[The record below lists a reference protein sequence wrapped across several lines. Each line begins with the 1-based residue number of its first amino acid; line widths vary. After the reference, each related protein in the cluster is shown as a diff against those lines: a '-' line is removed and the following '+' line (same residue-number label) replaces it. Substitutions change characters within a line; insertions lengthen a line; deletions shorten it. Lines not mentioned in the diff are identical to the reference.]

1 MMTQKNVVN
10 FASFSGLLLV
20 VAVLFPACQKEFD
33 SPPLRTLPTGSVMTV
48 AELRD
53 LYNSADV
60 HFRGDSSVYAVVTAD
75 EQNGNLYKNI
85 YVQDHTGAIVMRML
99 YSGGLYQ
106 GDSIRIYLP
115 GTKLSSYA
123 GMLQLDSV
131 DVDNNV
137 IKQATQVEKAPQLVT
152 ISQIGPDLQG
162 KLIRLENVQFV
173 SSDTALTYADAVNQN
188 TVNRTLEDC
197 GGAQVLV
204 RTSGYADFAGTS
216 VPNGK
221 GSFVAVVSQFQSDM
235 QLYIRDLNEVQLNG
249 PRCGM
254 SACTPEGSLNET
266 FSTVTNGQDASIEC
280 WLNVFTEGSRKWKG
294 VVSGPDFF
302 VEAKPPSFGDVNTT
316 WLISAPVQYAAGM
329 TLAFRSALGGAWQ
342 HDGLSIMISTDINL
356 NDGVDVDNAT
366 WTPVSGAVLATDG
379 NGTGEWVP
387 SGNVDLASYLS
398 PDQPFVIGFK
408 YTGTPGTAATPYRID
423 DVVIQ

>member
-1 MMTQKNVVN
+1 MTQKNALTPST
-10 FASFSGLLLV
+10 FAGLLLV
-20 VAVLFPACQKEFD
+20 FTLLFSACQKEYD
-33 SPPLRTLPTGSVMTV
+33 SPPLRTLPVGSVMTV

-60 HFRGDSSVYAVVTAD
+60 RFRGDSSMYAVVTAD

-85 YVQDHTGAIVMRML
+85 FVQDHTGAIVMRL
-99 YSGGLYQ
+99 VSSGGLYQ
-106 GDSIRIYLP
+106 GDSVRIYLP

-131 DVDNNV
+131 DVDNNI

-173 SSDTALTYADAVNQN
+173 SSDTAQTYADAVNQS

-204 RTSGYADFAGTS
+204 RTSGYADFAGTNL
-216 VPNGK
+216 PNGK
-221 GSFVAVVSQFQSDM
+221 GSFVGVVSQFQSDM
-235 QLYIRDLNEVQLNG
+235 QLYIRDINEVQLNG

-254 SACTPEGSLNET
+254 SACTPESTLNET
-266 FSTVTNGQDASIEC
+266 FSTVSNGQDASIEC

-302 VEAKPPSFGDVNTT
+302 VEAKPPSFGATTT
-316 WLISAPVQYAAGM
+316 WLITAPVQYSADM
-329 TLAFRSALGGAWQ
+329 NLTFRSALGAAWQ
-342 HDGLSIMISTDINL
+342 HDGLSIMVTTDINL
-356 NDGVDVDNAT
+356 NDGSDVTNAA
-366 WTPVSGAVLATDG
+366 WTQVTGVTLATNG
-379 NGTGEWVP
+379 NSIGQWIP
-387 SGNVDLASYLS
+387 SGNVPLADYLS
-398 PDQPFVIGFK
+398 PGQPFVIGFK
-408 YTGTPGTAATPYRID
+408 YTGAPGTAATPYRID